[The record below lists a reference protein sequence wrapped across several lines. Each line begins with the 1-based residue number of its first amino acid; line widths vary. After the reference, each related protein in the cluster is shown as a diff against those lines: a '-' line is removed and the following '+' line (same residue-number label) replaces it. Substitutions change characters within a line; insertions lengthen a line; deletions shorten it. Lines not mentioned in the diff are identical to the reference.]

1 MKTFV
6 HSYKDMPA
14 VPDTAQWIL
23 CECDDDYIVQN
34 LSTADRLIRECL
46 VECGCK
52 NITEPGHGY
61 NLIQAADAGVIIWD
75 GKDADTFKI
84 MRSLLAADKYID
96 VVFANDGF
104 GYGVNNIQDLKDVM
118 KVEGIDIKDFEG
130 C

>member
-34 LSTADRLIRECL
+34 QSTADRLIRECL

-52 NITEPGHGY
+52 NITE
-61 NLIQAADAGVIIWD
+61 
-75 GKDADTFKI
+75 
-84 MRSLLAADKYID
+84 LAADKHID

-118 KVEGIDIKDFEG
+118 KVEGIDIRDFEG

>member
-6 HSYKDMPA
+6 HGYKDMPA
-14 VPDTAQWIL
+14 VPDTTQWLL
-23 CECDDDYIVQN
+23 CECDDDYLVEN
-34 LSTADRLIRECL
+34 KSTADRLIRECL

-52 NITEPGHGY
+52 NISEPAHGD
-61 NLIQAADAGVIIWD
+61 NLIQAAAAGVFIWD

-84 MRSLLAADKYID
+84 MRSLLAADKHID
-96 VVFANDGF
+96 VVFVSDGL

-118 KVEGIDIKDFEG
+118 EAEGIDMKDFVG